1 MGSSEKTSFASIRRQ
16 TDQQPISIKP
26 SKREMLIRK
35 SEIIFQMQIEE
46 AQRCKIGSLSEP
58 SSLKQNHNN
67 IVEFHQR
74 ELSPSRAPEENLS
87 DSKVKIATECK
98 KSKPVENSTERS
110 KNEETS
116 VSATEIKEVG
126 A

>member
-1 MGSSEKTSFASIRRQ
+1 
-16 TDQQPISIKP
+16 
-26 SKREMLIRK
+26 MLIRK

-58 SSLKQNHNN
+58 SSLKQNHDN

-98 KSKPVENSTERS
+98 KSKPVENGTERS